1 MDASPSPSCRILVVD
16 DCKPYRR
23 FICLTLQE
31 RSKFQ
36 VVGEAADGL
45 EGLQRAEE
53 LKPDLILLDIGLPR
67 LNGIKACRLIRE
79 RVPTSKIVFLTLQ
92 SDAEVVSAALDAG
105 ALGYVHKAR
114 AARELNSAVEAALAG
129 KQFVSSNLKVPVFDI
144 FSGTADKDAAWV
156 ETVAGLSSARGRMEA
171 IAAEK
176 PGHYFVFSRRDHSIL
191 ALSGIDAKQE
201 SAPKQK
207 TEVA

>member
-1 MDASPSPSCRILVVD
+1 M
-16 DCKPYRR
+16 
-23 FICLTLQE
+23 
-31 RSKFQ
+31 FQ
-36 VVGEAADGL
+36 VIGEAADGL
-45 EGLQRAEE
+45 EALEKAEE

-79 RVPTSKIVFLTLQ
+79 RVPTTKIIFLTLQ

-105 ALGYVHKAR
+105 GLGYVHKAL

-144 FSGTADKDAAWV
+144 FAGTVDKDAVWV
-156 ETVAGLSSARGRMEA
+156 ETVAGLSSARERMEA

-176 PGHYFVFSRRDHSIL
+176 PGHYFVFSRRDHSVL
-191 ALSGIDAKQE
+191 ALSKIDATQE
-201 SAPKQK
+201 SPPKCK
-207 TEVA
+207 TGVA